1 VLLSDMKVPQ
11 LKTVR
16 EQKLMTQ
23 REVAEK
29 AGVSPTTIVRIER
42 GQLGALST
50 IRKLADALEVQPGE
64 LL

>member
-1 VLLSDMKVPQ
+1 MKVPQ

-16 EQKLMTQ
+16 ELKLMTQ
-23 REVAEK
+23 RELAEK
-29 AGVSPTTIVRIER
+29 AGVSQTTIVRIER
-42 GQLGALST
+42 GQQGALST

>member
-1 VLLSDMKVPQ
+1 MKVPQ

-16 EQKLMTQ
+16 ELKLMTQ
-23 REVAEK
+23 RELAEK
-29 AGVSPTTIVRIER
+29 AGVSQATIVRIER
-42 GQLGALST
+42 GRQGALST

>member
-1 VLLSDMKVPQ
+1 MKVPQ

-16 EQKLMTQ
+16 ELRLMTQ
-23 REVAEK
+23 RELAEK
-29 AGVSPTTIVRIER
+29 AGVSQTTIVRIER
-42 GQLGALST
+42 GKQGALST

>member
-1 VLLSDMKVPQ
+1 MKVPQ

-16 EQKLMTQ
+16 ELRLMTQ
-23 REVAEK
+23 RELAEK
-29 AGVSPTTIVRIER
+29 AGVSQTTIVRIER
-42 GQLGALST
+42 GQQGALST